1 MMRRAIQALVA
12 GALLLLAPLFAEQ
25 RGQGVMTA
33 GLTSQSWTVAGASR
47 TALISV
53 PRGTRPEAGWPVVF
67 VFHGHGGTSA
77 QASRSFRIHDAW
89 PEALV
94 IYPQGVPT
102 VGQVTDPEGHL
113 PGWQHVPGGEDD
125 RDLKFFDAM
134 LVWAKETH
142 RIDSARMFAAGHSN
156 GGSMVYTLWAARGA
170 ALAGVAPSSSIFRP
184 DVVRSARPKPVF
196 IVAGKQDA
204 LVPFRA
210 QELSLN
216 RVLALNQA
224 KQTAVAKP
232 DGTQRY
238 ASTTG
243 PEVVTLIHDGGHQ
256 LPATAGALMSDFFKS
271 IR

>member
-1 MMRRAIQALVA
+1 MMRRAIQTLVA
-12 GALLLLAPLFAEQ
+12 GALLLSSPLSAEQ
-25 RGQGVMTA
+25 RGQRPMPA

-53 PRGTRPEAGWPVVF
+53 PRATRPETGWPVVF

-102 VGQVTDPEGHL
+102 VGQVTDPEGRL

-125 RDLKFFDAM
+125 RDLRFFDAM

-142 RIDSARMFAAGHSN
+142 RIDSTRVFAAGHSN

-184 DVVRSARPKPVF
+184 DVVRSATPKPVF
-196 IVAGKQDA
+196 IVAGRQDA
-204 LVPFRA
+204 LVPFRS

-224 KQTAVAKP
+224 KATAEPKP
-232 DGTQRY
+232 DGTRRHTSS
-238 ASTTG
+238 AGSD
-243 PEVVTLIHDGGHQ
+243 VVTLIHEGGHQ
-256 LPATAGALMSDFFKS
+256 LPATAGVMMSEFFKS